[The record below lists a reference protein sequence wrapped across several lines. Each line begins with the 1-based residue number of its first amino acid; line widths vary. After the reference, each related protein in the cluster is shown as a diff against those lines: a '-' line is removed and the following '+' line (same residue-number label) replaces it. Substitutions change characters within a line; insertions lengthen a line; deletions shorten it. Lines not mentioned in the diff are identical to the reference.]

1 MNQKCIIY
9 IIYIEREKWEGTR
22 GKRGLVQRMGAART
36 SRMIGS
42 EQVQR

>member
-9 IIYIEREKWEGTR
+9 NIYRERSRWEWTR
-22 GKRGLVQRMGAART
+22 GKRGLVHRMGAART